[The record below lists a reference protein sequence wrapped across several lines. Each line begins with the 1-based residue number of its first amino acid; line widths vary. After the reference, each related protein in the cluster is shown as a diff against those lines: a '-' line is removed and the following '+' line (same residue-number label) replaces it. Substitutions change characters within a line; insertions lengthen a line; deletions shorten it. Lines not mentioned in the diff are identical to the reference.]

1 MPDAQPVLTS
11 LDDFLQS
18 VEWSSLTQF
27 NIIVGDIEKF
37 WQLTRAYDD
46 YEESL
51 EKESNNG

>member
-1 MPDAQPVLTS
+1 MTDAQPVLTS
-11 LDDFLQS
+11 LDEFLETI
-18 VEWSSLTQF
+18 EWSSLTQL

-51 EKESNNG
+51 EKEPSNG